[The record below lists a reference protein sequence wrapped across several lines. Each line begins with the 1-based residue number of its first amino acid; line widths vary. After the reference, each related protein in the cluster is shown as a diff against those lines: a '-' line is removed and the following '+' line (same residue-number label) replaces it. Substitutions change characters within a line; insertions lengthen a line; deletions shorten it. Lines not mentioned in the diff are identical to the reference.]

1 MNDKK
6 ETVDDLRDYNKGEA
20 EKKAIELYNNLKNEL
35 FPNKYLKLK
44 EMYQIET
51 QDFDFSFVANHKN
64 KISNLD
70 EIVENSIIKKE
81 EEREKEK
88 KETTRKAFKLENI
101 IEQFAV
107 KECNNNEQKFDI
119 SCIGVFFDFEIPTV
133 KGGKR
138 NIDLVSYNE
147 KDSILRIIELK
158 QKEND
163 NDYFKAIVELLDYY
177 IRAKGYD
184 LTSCELRKHPYLKN
198 KKINA
203 IRMAILAH
211 SESQIVIDFK
221 ENNYP
226 NIKKLLEFFEIEF
239 YEYTARKHNIIK
251 EEIIIDSI
259 NKLK

>member
-6 ETVDDLRDYNKGEA
+6 EKMDVLREVNKEDWEETA
-20 EKKAIELYNNLKNEL
+20 RNLYISLENE
-35 FPNKYLKLK
+35 PDKYLKLK
-44 EMYQIET
+44 EMYQIQT
-51 QDFDFSFVANHKN
+51 QDIEFSFDHKN

-70 EIVENSIIKKE
+70 EEFKKTIINKE
-81 EEREKEK
+81 EERKK
-88 KETTRKAFKLENI
+88 DNKETNKKPYKTENW
-101 IEQFAV
+101 IEKFIV
-107 KECNNNEQKFDI
+107 KECKNNEQKFDI

-133 KGGKR
+133 KGSKR

-158 QKEND
+158 QKENKKE
-163 NDYFKAIVELLDYY
+163 YFKAIIELLDYY

-184 LTSCELRKHPYLKN
+184 LTNCELKKHPYLKN

-203 IRMAILAH
+203 VKMAILAH
-211 SESQIVIDFK
+211 SESQIAIDFK

-226 NIKKLLEFFEIEF
+226 NVNKLLEFFEIEF
-239 YEYTARKHNIIK
+239 YEYTASKHNTTE